1 MDLKQLEYIVAIEK
15 YGTMSDAAVG
25 LFITPSALNQ
35 QLLKLEKD
43 LGIPL
48 FNRRRRHM
56 EPTEAGRVY
65 LDAAKQ
71 MLALRQA
78 TYAQLQDLANCH
90 TGSYHVGLTFEHSS
104 DMFAR
109 IYPPFHQK
117 YPGISIQCHQLLVP
131 EMLDMLLTGQLDI
144 AFVLGGRPEIYE
156 AEYIPLS
163 AENLLLGVQRS
174 HPVAQLA
181 GPADQQPCNIIDLSL
196 LKDEAFATALKSST
210 MRTEL
215 IDPIFE
221 REQFHPRIMMESSF
235 NSFRQQLA
243 ALGVCV
249 SIVPQSRVTNHR
261 DIAWFYLPGYPRFQF
276 GVAYP
281 KNYRLNRALNDFIE
295 LARQDA
301 QTYLQCPPP
310 EI

>member
-117 YPGISIQCHQLLVP
+117 YQ
-131 EMLDMLLTGQLDI
+131 
-144 AFVLGGRPEIYE
+144 
-156 AEYIPLS
+156 
-163 AENLLLGVQRS
+163 
-174 HPVAQLA
+174 
-181 GPADQQPCNIIDLSL
+181 
-196 LKDEAFATALKSST
+196 
-210 MRTEL
+210 
-215 IDPIFE
+215 
-221 REQFHPRIMMESSF
+221 
-235 NSFRQQLA
+235 
-243 ALGVCV
+243 
-249 SIVPQSRVTNHR
+249 
-261 DIAWFYLPGYPRFQF
+261 
-276 GVAYP
+276 
-281 KNYRLNRALNDFIE
+281 
-295 LARQDA
+295 
-301 QTYLQCPPP
+301 
-310 EI
+310 